1 MSKMFSTQQYY
12 DFILFVESTFL
23 ENLNLQMMMTY
34 TDGDLVHEIKTR
46 ILASDIAIEKFS
58 MLCNV
63 NVTLSQEKKS
73 TSNDLYFGEV
83 HQYASDLFCETSKRY
98 WEKKY

>member
-23 ENLNLQMMMTY
+23 ENLNLQMMMAFTNS
-34 TDGDLVHEIKTR
+34 DLVHKIKTQM
-46 ILASDIAIEKFS
+46 LTSDIATEKFP

-63 NVTLSQEKKS
+63 NVMSSFDILSLN
-73 TSNDLYFGEV
+73 T
-83 HQYASDLFCETSKRY
+83 
-98 WEKKY
+98 